1 MIRKN
6 INSFI
11 NNHNLVDRIS
21 DNLNNY
27 DIFKYKN
34 VIETKLY
41 IKKNLYDK
49 EFITNLLNILRK
61 QLSKKQ
67 ISNETKSDIIE
78 LIYDLSILKCKIN
91 WFIFKNEL
99 NYRQMMRWYNEKT

>member
-6 INSFI
+6 VNSFI
-11 NNHNLVDRIS
+11 NNHKLVDRIY

-34 VIETKLY
+34 VIEIKIY

-49 EFITNLLNILRK
+49 EFITTLLNVLRTK
-61 QLSKKQ
+61 LSKKQ
-67 ISNETKSDIIE
+67 TSNAEKSNIIE

-91 WFIFKNEL
+91 
-99 NYRQMMRWYNEKT
+99 